1 MHTHPEKEKQL
12 AAKEAVTL
20 IKNGQIVGLG
30 TGSTIFYAIGEIGS
44 LVKNGLQIKAVATS
58 DASYQQAIGLGI
70 PMLDIQQVD
79 HIDITIDGT
88 DEFDDN
94 LQLIK
99 GGGGALFK
107 EKIVASLSREKII
120 IADASKKVDMLGK
133 FKVPIE
139 VVPFAVN
146 YVQQQLKK
154 LGGSG
159 QIREKNG
166 QMFVT
171 EQGNYIIDG
180 DFGLINEPVIL
191 SRKLNEI
198 DGILVH
204 GLFINM
210 ANSVIMGIHDTTVI
224 FTRENPVC

>member
-12 AAKEAVTL
+12 AAKEAVTF
-20 IKNGQIVGLG
+20 IKDGQIVGLG
-30 TGSTIFYAIGEIGS
+30 TGSTIFFAIEEIGR
-44 LVKNGLQIKAVATS
+44 LVKSGLQIKGVATS
-58 DASYQQAIGLGI
+58 DASYQQAIALGI
-70 PMLDIQQVD
+70 PMLNIKDVD
-79 HIDITIDGT
+79 RIDITIDGT

-107 EKIVASLSREKII
+107 EKIVASLSRQKII
-120 IADASKKVDMLGK
+120 IADSSKKVDVLGK

-146 YVQQQLKK
+146 YVRQQLQK
-154 LGGSG
+154 LGGRG
-159 QIREKNG
+159 EIRIKNG
-166 QMFVT
+166 QTFVT

-180 DFGLINEPVIL
+180 DFGLINEPVVL
-191 SRKLNEI
+191 SMRLNEI

-204 GLFINM
+204 GLFVNM
-210 ANSVIMGIHDTTVI
+210 ANSVIMGVHETTVT
-224 FTRENPVC
+224 FTRESVV